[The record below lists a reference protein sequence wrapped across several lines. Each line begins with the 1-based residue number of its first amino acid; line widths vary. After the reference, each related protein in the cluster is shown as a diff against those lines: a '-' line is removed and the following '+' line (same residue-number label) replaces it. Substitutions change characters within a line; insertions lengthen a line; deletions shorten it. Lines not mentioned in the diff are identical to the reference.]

1 MNTKKDIKDLVE
13 KLTKCDYQ
21 YTIGAPIITDVEYD
35 DLRNQLYKL
44 DPKNKYFKLIGC
56 EATDNCVKL
65 PYHLGSQ
72 TKIKEDKDLQKWIK
86 KYNTNQYVISEKL
99 DGISAYYN
107 KAENKLYTRGNGK
120 TGSDISHILP
130 HINLPII
137 NTDIVRGE
145 LLISKKNWKEEYGS
159 NARNVVAGLV
169 YAKTLNV
176 KLLKLVD
183 LVIYQVIDKSIKME
197 EQLKLI
203 SKNCVKYSLVSEPLT
218 INNLKTILNTYKASS
233 AYEIDGIVVTDNSK
247 AYDNIK
253 SGNPDFAFAFK
264 NAELDESAITV
275 VIDVEYKLSKDN
287 RYKPRVIFNK
297 VKLDQVNIECAS
309 GYNAKFILD
318 NGIGIGAK
326 IRIVRSGQVI
336 PKIIEVITKADVPK
350 MPDGDWEWDLTGTDA
365 MFVKKA
371 DEESPKEQRV
381 GRTVHFFKTLGVKN
395 LAEGTIIKLYDSGFK
410 TLESVLDIKEP
421 NELKSIAGIG
431 DKKIEVIINCI
442 KEALGCKDLQDIMAA
457 SNIFER
463 SLGSKKLKLIINAYD
478 DIMNDDISIDHLM
491 TVKGI
496 GKINA
501 EQFILGF
508 NDFKVFYN
516 KYYKGVVG
524 PIDPSEPEKLLDK
537 RLIGMSVSFT
547 GIRDKDLEK
556 LIEKNGGKV
565 LSTVTKSVDVLIT
578 KDINSTSGS
587 MKKAK
592 ELNILIIEYDK
603 LVEEN

>member
-1 MNTKKDIKDLVE
+1 MSIKELVE

-21 YTIGAPIITDVEYD
+21 YTIGAPIITDMAYD
-35 DLRNQLYKL
+35 ELREQLYKL
-44 DPKNKYFKLIGC
+44 DPKNKYFKIIGC

-86 KYNTNQYVISEKL
+86 KYNTNDYVISEKL

-130 HINLPII
+130 HINLPVI

-169 YAKTLNV
+169 NAKTLNI
-176 KLLKLVD
+176 KLLKFVD

-203 SKNCVKYSLVSEPLT
+203 TKNSVKYSIIKEPLT
-218 INNLKTILNTYKASS
+218 INNLKILLNTYKASS

-253 SGNPDFAFAFK
+253 TGNPNFAFAFK
-264 NAELDESAITV
+264 NAELDENAITT

-309 GYNAKFILD
+309 GYNAKFIKD
-318 NGIGIGAK
+318 NGIGVGAK

-336 PKIIEVITKADVPK
+336 PKIIEVITKAAVPK
-350 MPDGDWEWDLTGTDA
+350 MPDGEWEWDITNTDA
-365 MFVKKA
+365 MFVKKVN
-371 DEESPKEQRV
+371 EESPKEQRV
-381 GRTVHFFKTLGVKN
+381 GRVVHFFKTLGVKN
-395 LAEGTIIKLYDSGFK
+395 LAEGTIVKLYDKGFK
-410 TLESVLDIKEP
+410 TLESVLDIKDP
-421 NELKSIAGIG
+421 SELKNIPGIG
-431 DKKIEVIINCI
+431 DKKIEVIIKCI
-442 KEALGCKDLQDIMAA
+442 KEALSCKILEDIMAA

-463 SLGSKKLKLIINAYD
+463 SLGSKKLKLIITNYD
-478 DIMNDDISIDHLM
+478 DIMNDNIKIDDLM
-491 TVKGI
+491 TVHGI
-496 GKINA
+496 GKVNA
-501 EQFILGF
+501 EQFIVGF

-516 KYYKGVVG
+516 KYYNGTIEPK
-524 PIDPSEPEKLLDK
+524 DHTEPEKALDK
-537 RLIGMSVSFT
+537 RLVGKKVSFT
-547 GIRDKDLEK
+547 GVRNKELEK
-556 LIEKNGGKV
+556 LIEKYEGKV
-565 LSTVTKSVDVLIT
+565 VSTVSKTLDVLIT
-578 KDINSTSGS
+578 KDINSNSSS

-592 ELNILIIEYDK
+592 ELNILIIEYDM
-603 LVEEN
+603 LII

>member
-1 MNTKKDIKDLVE
+1 MSIKELVE

-21 YTIGAPIITDVEYD
+21 YTIGAPIITDMAYD
-35 DLRNQLYKL
+35 ELREQLYKL
-44 DPKNKYFKLIGC
+44 DPKNKYFKIIGC

-86 KYNTNQYVISEKL
+86 KYNTNDYVISEKL

-130 HINLPII
+130 HINLPVI

-169 YAKTLNV
+169 NAKTLNI
-176 KLLKLVD
+176 KLLKFVD

-203 SKNCVKYSLVSEPLT
+203 TKNSVKYSIIKEPLT
-218 INNLKTILNTYKASS
+218 INNLKILLNTYKASS

-253 SGNPDFAFAFK
+253 TGNPNFAFAFK
-264 NAELDESAITV
+264 NAELDENAITT

-309 GYNAKFILD
+309 GYNAKFIKD
-318 NGIGIGAK
+318 NGIGVGAK

-336 PKIIEVITKADVPK
+336 PKIIEVITKAAVPK
-350 MPDGDWEWDLTGTDA
+350 MPDGEWEWDITNTDA
-365 MFVKKA
+365 MFVKKVN
-371 DEESPKEQRV
+371 EESPKEQRV
-381 GRTVHFFKTLGVKN
+381 GRAVHFFKTLGVKN
-395 LAEGTIIKLYDSGFK
+395 LAEGTIVKLYDKGFK
-410 TLESVLDIKEP
+410 TLESVLDIKDP
-421 NELKSIAGIG
+421 SELKNIPGIG
-431 DKKIEVIINCI
+431 DKKIEVIIKCI
-442 KEALGCKDLQDIMAA
+442 KEALSCKILEDIMAA

-463 SLGSKKLKLIINAYD
+463 SLGSKKLKLIITNYD
-478 DIMNDDISIDHLM
+478 DIMNDNIKIDDLM
-491 TVKGI
+491 TVHGI
-496 GKINA
+496 GKVNA
-501 EQFILGF
+501 EQFIVGF

-516 KYYKGVVG
+516 KYYNGTIE
-524 PIDPSEPEKLLDK
+524 PEDHTEPEKALDK
-537 RLIGMSVSFT
+537 RLVGKKVSFT
-547 GIRDKDLEK
+547 GVRNKELEK
-556 LIEKNGGKV
+556 LIEKYEGKV
-565 LSTVTKSVDVLIT
+565 VSTVSKTLDVLIT
-578 KDINSTSGS
+578 KDINSNSSS

-592 ELNILIIEYDK
+592 ELNILIIEYDM
-603 LVEEN
+603 LII

>member
-1 MNTKKDIKDLVE
+1 MSIKELVE

-21 YTIGAPIITDVEYD
+21 YTIGAPIITDMAYD
-35 DLRNQLYKL
+35 ELREQLYKL
-44 DPKNKYFKLIGC
+44 DPKNKYFKIIGC

-86 KYNTNQYVISEKL
+86 KYNTNDYVISEKL

-130 HINLPII
+130 HINLPVI

-169 YAKTLNV
+169 NAKTLNI
-176 KLLKLVD
+176 KLLKFVD

-203 SKNCVKYSLVSEPLT
+203 TKNSVKYSIIKEPLT
-218 INNLKTILNTYKASS
+218 INNLKILLNTYKASS

-253 SGNPDFAFAFK
+253 TGNPNFAFAFK
-264 NAELDESAITV
+264 NAELDENAITT

-309 GYNAKFILD
+309 GYNAKFIKD
-318 NGIGIGAK
+318 NGIGVGAK

-336 PKIIEVITKADVPK
+336 PKIIEVITKAAVPK
-350 MPDGDWEWDLTGTDA
+350 MPDGEWEWDITNTDA
-365 MFVKKA
+365 MFVKKVN
-371 DEESPKEQRV
+371 EESPKEQRV
-381 GRTVHFFKTLGVKN
+381 GRAVHFFKTLGVKN
-395 LAEGTIIKLYDSGFK
+395 LAEGTIVKLYDKGFK
-410 TLESVLDIKEP
+410 TLESVLDIKDP
-421 NELKSIAGIG
+421 SELKNIPGIG
-431 DKKIEVIINCI
+431 DKKIEVIIKCI
-442 KEALGCKDLQDIMAA
+442 KEALSCKILEDIMAA

-463 SLGSKKLKLIINAYD
+463 SLGSKKLKLIITSYD
-478 DIMNDDISIDHLM
+478 DIMNDNIKIDDLM
-491 TVKGI
+491 TVHGI
-496 GKINA
+496 GKVNA
-501 EQFILGF
+501 EQFIVGF

-516 KYYKGVVG
+516 KYYNGTIE
-524 PIDPSEPEKLLDK
+524 PEDHTEPEKALDK
-537 RLIGMSVSFT
+537 RLVGKKVSFT
-547 GIRDKDLEK
+547 GVRNKELEK
-556 LIEKNGGKV
+556 LIEKYEGKV
-565 LSTVTKSVDVLIT
+565 VSAVSKTLDVLIT
-578 KDINSTSGS
+578 KDINSNSSS

-592 ELNILIIEYDK
+592 ELNILIIEYDM
-603 LVEEN
+603 LII

>member
-1 MNTKKDIKDLVE
+1 MSIKELVE

-21 YTIGAPIITDVEYD
+21 YTIGAPIITDMAYD
-35 DLRNQLYKL
+35 ELREQLYKL
-44 DPKNKYFKLIGC
+44 DPKNKYFKIIGC

-86 KYNTNQYVISEKL
+86 KYNTNDYVISEKL

-130 HINLPII
+130 HINLPVI

-169 YAKTLNV
+169 NAKTLNI
-176 KLLKLVD
+176 KLLKFVD

-203 SKNCVKYSLVSEPLT
+203 TKNSVKYSIIKEPLT
-218 INNLKTILNTYKASS
+218 INNLKILLNTYKASS
-233 AYEIDGIVVTDNSK
+233 TYEIDGIVVTDNSK

-253 SGNPDFAFAFK
+253 TGNPNFAFAFK
-264 NAELDESAITV
+264 NAELDENAITT

-309 GYNAKFILD
+309 GYNAKFIKD
-318 NGIGIGAK
+318 NGIGVGAK

-336 PKIIEVITKADVPK
+336 PKIIEVITKAAVPK
-350 MPDGDWEWDLTGTDA
+350 MPDGEWEWDITNTDA
-365 MFVKKA
+365 MFVKKVN
-371 DEESPKEQRV
+371 EESPKEQRV
-381 GRTVHFFKTLGVKN
+381 GRAVHFFKTLGVKN
-395 LAEGTIIKLYDSGFK
+395 LAEGTIVKLYDKGFK
-410 TLESVLDIKEP
+410 TLESVLDIKDP
-421 NELKSIAGIG
+421 SELKNIPGIG
-431 DKKIEVIINCI
+431 DKKIEVIIKCI
-442 KEALGCKDLQDIMAA
+442 KEALSCKILEDIMAA

-463 SLGSKKLKLIINAYD
+463 SLGSKKLKLIITNYD
-478 DIMNDDISIDHLM
+478 DIMNDNIKIDDLM
-491 TVKGI
+491 TVHGI
-496 GKINA
+496 GKVNA
-501 EQFILGF
+501 EQFIVGF

-516 KYYKGVVG
+516 KYYNGTIEPK
-524 PIDPSEPEKLLDK
+524 DHTEPEKALDK
-537 RLIGMSVSFT
+537 RLVGKKVSFT
-547 GIRDKDLEK
+547 GVRNKELEK
-556 LIEKNGGKV
+556 LIEKYEGKV
-565 LSTVTKSVDVLIT
+565 VSTVSKTLDVLIT
-578 KDINSTSGS
+578 KDINSNSSS

-592 ELNILIIEYDK
+592 ELNILIIEYDM
-603 LVEEN
+603 LII

>member
-1 MNTKKDIKDLVE
+1 MSIKELVE

-21 YTIGAPIITDVEYD
+21 YTIGAPIITDMAYD
-35 DLRNQLYKL
+35 ELREQLYKL
-44 DPKNKYFKLIGC
+44 DPKNKYFKIIGC

-86 KYNTNQYVISEKL
+86 KYNTNDYVISEKL

-130 HINLPII
+130 HINLPVI

-169 YAKTLNV
+169 NAKTLNI
-176 KLLKLVD
+176 KLLKFVD

-203 SKNCVKYSLVSEPLT
+203 TKNSVKYSIIKEPLT
-218 INNLKTILNTYKASS
+218 INNLKILLNTYKASS

-253 SGNPDFAFAFK
+253 SGNPNFAFAFK
-264 NAELDESAITV
+264 NAELDENAITT

-309 GYNAKFILD
+309 GYNAKFIKD
-318 NGIGIGAK
+318 NGIGVGAK

-336 PKIIEVITKADVPK
+336 PKIIEVITKASVPK
-350 MPDGDWEWDLTGTDA
+350 MPDGEWEWDITNTDA
-365 MFVKKA
+365 MFVKKVN
-371 DEESPKEQRV
+371 EESPKEQRV
-381 GRTVHFFKTLGVKN
+381 GRAVHFFKTLGVKN
-395 LAEGTIIKLYDSGFK
+395 LAEGTIVKLYDKGFK
-410 TLESVLDIKEP
+410 TLESVLDIKDP
-421 NELKSIAGIG
+421 SELKNIPGIG
-431 DKKIEVIINCI
+431 DKKIEVIIKCI
-442 KEALGCKDLQDIMAA
+442 KEALSCKILEDIMAA

-463 SLGSKKLKLIINAYD
+463 SLGSKKLKLIITNYD
-478 DIMNDDISIDHLM
+478 DIMNDNIKIDDLM
-491 TVKGI
+491 TVHGI
-496 GKINA
+496 GKVNA
-501 EQFILGF
+501 EQFIVGF

-516 KYYKGVVG
+516 KYYNGTIE
-524 PIDPSEPEKLLDK
+524 PEDHTEPEKALDK
-537 RLIGMSVSFT
+537 RLVGKKVSFT
-547 GIRDKDLEK
+547 GVRNKELEK
-556 LIEKNGGKV
+556 LIEKYEGKV
-565 LSTVTKSVDVLIT
+565 VSTVSKTLDVLIT
-578 KDINSTSGS
+578 KDINSNSSS

-592 ELNILIIEYDK
+592 ELNILIIEYDM
-603 LVEEN
+603 LII

>member
-1 MNTKKDIKDLVE
+1 MSIKELVE

-21 YTIGAPIITDVEYD
+21 YTIGAPIITDMAYD
-35 DLRNQLYKL
+35 ELREQLYKL
-44 DPKNKYFKLIGC
+44 DPKNKYFKIIGC

-86 KYNTNQYVISEKL
+86 KYNTNDYVISEKL

-130 HINLPII
+130 HINLPVI

-169 YAKTLNV
+169 NAKTLNI
-176 KLLKLVD
+176 KLLKFVD

-203 SKNCVKYSLVSEPLT
+203 TKNSVKYSIIKEPLT
-218 INNLKTILNTYKASS
+218 INNLKILLNTYKASS

-253 SGNPDFAFAFK
+253 TGNPNFAFAFK
-264 NAELDESAITV
+264 NAELDENAITT

-309 GYNAKFILD
+309 GYNAKFIKD
-318 NGIGIGAK
+318 NGIGVGAK

-336 PKIIEVITKADVPK
+336 PKIIEVITKAAVPK
-350 MPDGDWEWDLTGTDA
+350 MPDGEWEWDITNTDA
-365 MFVKKA
+365 MFVKKVN
-371 DEESPKEQRV
+371 EESPKEQRV
-381 GRTVHFFKTLGVKN
+381 GRAVHFFKTLGVKN
-395 LAEGTIIKLYDSGFK
+395 LAEGTIVKLYDKGFK
-410 TLESVLDIKEP
+410 TLESVLDIKDP
-421 NELKSIAGIG
+421 SELKNIPGIG
-431 DKKIEVIINCI
+431 DKKIEVIIKCI
-442 KEALGCKDLQDIMAA
+442 KEALSCKILEDIMAA

-463 SLGSKKLKLIINAYD
+463 SLGSKKLKLIITSYD
-478 DIMNDDISIDHLM
+478 DIMNDNIKIDDLM
-491 TVKGI
+491 TVHGI
-496 GKINA
+496 GKVNA
-501 EQFILGF
+501 EQFIVGF

-516 KYYKGVVG
+516 KYYNGTIE
-524 PIDPSEPEKLLDK
+524 PEDHTEPEKALDK
-537 RLIGMSVSFT
+537 RLVGKKVSFT
-547 GIRDKDLEK
+547 GVRNKELEK
-556 LIEKNGGKV
+556 LIEKYEGKV
-565 LSTVTKSVDVLIT
+565 VSTVSKTLDVLIT
-578 KDINSTSGS
+578 KDINSNSSS

-592 ELNILIIEYDK
+592 ELNILIIEYDM
-603 LVEEN
+603 LII

>member
-1 MNTKKDIKDLVE
+1 MSIKELVE

-21 YTIGAPIITDVEYD
+21 YTIGAPIITDMAYD
-35 DLRNQLYKL
+35 ELREQLYKL
-44 DPKNKYFKLIGC
+44 DPKNKYFKIIGC

-86 KYNTNQYVISEKL
+86 KYNTNDYVISEKL

-130 HINLPII
+130 HINLPVI

-169 YAKTLNV
+169 NAKTLNI
-176 KLLKLVD
+176 KLLKFVD

-203 SKNCVKYSLVSEPLT
+203 TKNSVKYSIIKEPLT
-218 INNLKTILNTYKASS
+218 INNLKILLNTYKASS

-253 SGNPDFAFAFK
+253 TGNPNFAFAFK
-264 NAELDESAITV
+264 NAELDENAITT

-309 GYNAKFILD
+309 GYNAKFIKD
-318 NGIGIGAK
+318 NGIGVGAK

-336 PKIIEVITKADVPK
+336 PKIIEVITKASVPK
-350 MPDGDWEWDLTGTDA
+350 MPDGEWEWDITNTDA
-365 MFVKKA
+365 MFVKKVN
-371 DEESPKEQRV
+371 EESPKEQRV
-381 GRTVHFFKTLGVKN
+381 GRAVHFFKTLGVKN
-395 LAEGTIIKLYDSGFK
+395 LAEGTIVKLYDKGFK
-410 TLESVLDIKEP
+410 TLESVLDIKDP
-421 NELKSIAGIG
+421 SELKNIPGIG
-431 DKKIEVIINCI
+431 DKKIEVIIKCI
-442 KEALGCKDLQDIMAA
+442 KEALSCKILEDIMAA

-463 SLGSKKLKLIINAYD
+463 SLGSKKLKLIITNYD
-478 DIMNDDISIDHLM
+478 DIMNDNIKIDDLM
-491 TVKGI
+491 TVHGI
-496 GKINA
+496 GKVNA
-501 EQFILGF
+501 EQFIVGF

-516 KYYKGVVG
+516 KYYNGTIE
-524 PIDPSEPEKLLDK
+524 PEDHTEPEKALDK
-537 RLIGMSVSFT
+537 RLVGKKVSFT
-547 GIRDKDLEK
+547 GVRNKELEK
-556 LIEKNGGKV
+556 LIEKYEGKV
-565 LSTVTKSVDVLIT
+565 VSTVSKTLDVLIT
-578 KDINSTSGS
+578 KDINSNSSS

-592 ELNILIIEYDK
+592 ELNILIIEYDM
-603 LVEEN
+603 LII

>member
-1 MNTKKDIKDLVE
+1 MSIKELVE

-21 YTIGAPIITDVEYD
+21 YTIGAPIITDMAYD
-35 DLRNQLYKL
+35 ELREQLYKL
-44 DPKNKYFKLIGC
+44 DPKNKYFKIIGC

-86 KYNTNQYVISEKL
+86 KYNTNDYVISEKL

-130 HINLPII
+130 HINLPVI

-169 YAKTLNV
+169 NAKTLNI
-176 KLLKLVD
+176 KLLKFVD

-203 SKNCVKYSLVSEPLT
+203 TKNSVKYSIIKEPLT
-218 INNLKTILNTYKASS
+218 INNLKILLNTYKASS

-253 SGNPDFAFAFK
+253 TGNPNFAFAFK
-264 NAELDESAITV
+264 NAELDENVITT

-309 GYNAKFILD
+309 GYNAKFIKD
-318 NGIGIGAK
+318 NGIGVGAK

-336 PKIIEVITKADVPK
+336 PKIIEVITKAAVPK
-350 MPDGDWEWDLTGTDA
+350 MPDGEWEWDITNTDA
-365 MFVKKA
+365 MFVKKVN
-371 DEESPKEQRV
+371 EESPKEQRV
-381 GRTVHFFKTLGVKN
+381 GRAVHFFKTLGVKN
-395 LAEGTIIKLYDSGFK
+395 LAEGTIVKLYDKGFK
-410 TLESVLDIKEP
+410 TLESVLDIKDP
-421 NELKSIAGIG
+421 SELKNIPGIG
-431 DKKIEVIINCI
+431 DKKIEVIIKCI
-442 KEALGCKDLQDIMAA
+442 KEALSCKILEDIMAA

-463 SLGSKKLKLIINAYD
+463 SLGSKKLKLIITSYD
-478 DIMNDDISIDHLM
+478 DIMNDNIKIDDLM
-491 TVKGI
+491 TVHGI
-496 GKINA
+496 GKVNA
-501 EQFILGF
+501 EQFIVGF

-516 KYYKGVVG
+516 KYYNGTIEPK
-524 PIDPSEPEKLLDK
+524 DHTEPEKALDK
-537 RLIGMSVSFT
+537 RLVGKKVSFT
-547 GIRDKDLEK
+547 GVRNKELEK
-556 LIEKNGGKV
+556 LIEKYEGKV
-565 LSTVTKSVDVLIT
+565 VSTVSKTLDVLIT
-578 KDINSTSGS
+578 KDINSNSSS

-592 ELNILIIEYDK
+592 ELNILIIEYDM
-603 LVEEN
+603 LII

>member
-1 MNTKKDIKDLVE
+1 MSIKELVE

-21 YTIGAPIITDVEYD
+21 YTIGAPIITDMAYD
-35 DLRNQLYKL
+35 ELREQLYKL
-44 DPKNKYFKLIGC
+44 DPKNKYFKIIGC

-86 KYNTNQYVISEKL
+86 KYNTNDYVISEKL

-130 HINLPII
+130 HINLPVI

-169 YAKTLNV
+169 NAKTLNI
-176 KLLKLVD
+176 KLLKFVD

-203 SKNCVKYSLVSEPLT
+203 TKNSVKYSIIKEPLT
-218 INNLKTILNTYKASS
+218 INNLKILLNTYKASS

-253 SGNPDFAFAFK
+253 TGNPNFAFAFK
-264 NAELDESAITV
+264 NAELDENAITT

-309 GYNAKFILD
+309 GYNAKFIKD
-318 NGIGIGAK
+318 NGIGVGAK

-336 PKIIEVITKADVPK
+336 PKIIEVITKAAVPK
-350 MPDGDWEWDLTGTDA
+350 MPDGEWEWDITNTDA
-365 MFVKKA
+365 MFVKKVN
-371 DEESPKEQRV
+371 EESPKEQRV
-381 GRTVHFFKTLGVKN
+381 GRVVHFFKTLGVKN
-395 LAEGTIIKLYDSGFK
+395 LAEGTIVKLYDKGFK
-410 TLESVLDIKEP
+410 TLESVLDIKDP
-421 NELKSIAGIG
+421 SELKNIPGIG
-431 DKKIEVIINCI
+431 DKKIEVIIKCI
-442 KEALGCKDLQDIMAA
+442 KEALSCKILEDIMAA

-463 SLGSKKLKLIINAYD
+463 SLGSKKLKLIITSYD
-478 DIMNDDISIDHLM
+478 DIMNDNIKIDDLM
-491 TVKGI
+491 TVHGI
-496 GKINA
+496 GKVNA
-501 EQFILGF
+501 EQFIVGF

-516 KYYKGVVG
+516 KYYNGTIEPK
-524 PIDPSEPEKLLDK
+524 DHTEPEKALDK
-537 RLIGMSVSFT
+537 RLVGKKVSFT
-547 GIRDKDLEK
+547 GVRNKELEK
-556 LIEKNGGKV
+556 LIEKYEGKV
-565 LSTVTKSVDVLIT
+565 VSTVSKTLDVLIT
-578 KDINSTSGS
+578 KDINSNSSS

-592 ELNILIIEYDK
+592 ELNILIIEYDM
-603 LVEEN
+603 LII

>member
-1 MNTKKDIKDLVE
+1 MSIKELVE

-21 YTIGAPIITDVEYD
+21 YTIGAPIITDMAYD
-35 DLRNQLYKL
+35 ELREQLYKL
-44 DPKNKYFKLIGC
+44 DPKNKYFKIIGC

-86 KYNTNQYVISEKL
+86 KYNTNDYVISEKL

-130 HINLPII
+130 HINLPVI

-169 YAKTLNV
+169 NAKTLNI
-176 KLLKLVD
+176 KLLKFVD

-203 SKNCVKYSLVSEPLT
+203 TKNSVKYSIIKEPLT
-218 INNLKTILNTYKASS
+218 INNLKILLNTYKDSS

-253 SGNPDFAFAFK
+253 TGNPNFAFAFK
-264 NAELDESAITV
+264 NAELDENVITT

-309 GYNAKFILD
+309 GYNAKFIKD
-318 NGIGIGAK
+318 NGIGVGAK

-336 PKIIEVITKADVPK
+336 PKIIEVITKAAVPK
-350 MPDGDWEWDLTGTDA
+350 MPDGEWEWDITNTDA
-365 MFVKKA
+365 MFVKKVN
-371 DEESPKEQRV
+371 EESPKEQRV
-381 GRTVHFFKTLGVKN
+381 GRAVHFFKTLGVKN
-395 LAEGTIIKLYDSGFK
+395 LAEGTIVKLYDKGFK
-410 TLESVLDIKEP
+410 TLESVLDIKDP
-421 NELKSIAGIG
+421 SELKNIPGIG
-431 DKKIEVIINCI
+431 DKKIEVIIKCI
-442 KEALGCKDLQDIMAA
+442 KEALSCKILEDIMAA

-463 SLGSKKLKLIINAYD
+463 SLGSKKLKLIITNYD
-478 DIMNDDISIDHLM
+478 DIMNDNIKIDDLM
-491 TVKGI
+491 TVHGI
-496 GKINA
+496 GKVNA
-501 EQFILGF
+501 EQFIVGF

-516 KYYKGVVG
+516 KYYNGTIE
-524 PIDPSEPEKLLDK
+524 PEDHTEPEKALDK
-537 RLIGMSVSFT
+537 RLVGKKVSFT
-547 GIRDKDLEK
+547 GVRNKELEK
-556 LIEKNGGKV
+556 LIEKYEGKV
-565 LSTVTKSVDVLIT
+565 VSAVSKTLDVLIT
-578 KDINSTSGS
+578 KDINSNSSS

-592 ELNILIIEYDK
+592 ELNILIIEYDM
-603 LVEEN
+603 LII

>member
-1 MNTKKDIKDLVE
+1 MSIKELVE

-21 YTIGAPIITDVEYD
+21 YTIGAPIITDMAYD
-35 DLRNQLYKL
+35 ELREQLYKL
-44 DPKNKYFKLIGC
+44 DPKNKYFKIIGC

-86 KYNTNQYVISEKL
+86 KYNTNDYVISEKL

-130 HINLPII
+130 HINLPVI

-145 LLISKKNWKEEYGS
+145 LLISKKNWKDEYGS

-169 YAKTLNV
+169 NAKTLNI
-176 KLLKLVD
+176 KLLKFVD

-203 SKNCVKYSLVSEPLT
+203 TKNSVKYSIIKEPLT
-218 INNLKTILNTYKASS
+218 INNLKILLNTYKASS

-253 SGNPDFAFAFK
+253 TGNPNFAFAFK
-264 NAELDESAITV
+264 NAELDENAITT

-309 GYNAKFILD
+309 GYNAKFIKD
-318 NGIGIGAK
+318 NGIGVGAK

-336 PKIIEVITKADVPK
+336 PKIIEVITKASVPK
-350 MPDGDWEWDLTGTDA
+350 MPDGEWEWDITNTDA
-365 MFVKKA
+365 MFVKKVN
-371 DEESPKEQRV
+371 EESPKEQRV
-381 GRTVHFFKTLGVKN
+381 GRAVHFFKTLGVKN
-395 LAEGTIIKLYDSGFK
+395 LAEGTIVKLYDKGFK
-410 TLESVLDIKEP
+410 TLESVLDIKDP
-421 NELKSIAGIG
+421 SELKNIPGIG
-431 DKKIEVIINCI
+431 DKKIEVIIKCI
-442 KEALGCKDLQDIMAA
+442 KEALSCKILEDIMAA

-463 SLGSKKLKLIINAYD
+463 SLGSKKLKLIITNYD
-478 DIMNDDISIDHLM
+478 DIMNDNIKIDDLM
-491 TVKGI
+491 TVHGI
-496 GKINA
+496 GKVNA
-501 EQFILGF
+501 EQFIVGF

-516 KYYKGVVG
+516 KYYNGTIE
-524 PIDPSEPEKLLDK
+524 PEDHTEPEKALDK
-537 RLIGMSVSFT
+537 RLVGKKVSFT
-547 GIRDKDLEK
+547 GVRNKELEK
-556 LIEKNGGKV
+556 LIEKYEGKV
-565 LSTVTKSVDVLIT
+565 VSTVSKTLDVLIT
-578 KDINSTSGS
+578 KDINSNSSS

-592 ELNILIIEYDK
+592 ELNILIIEYDM
-603 LVEEN
+603 LII

>member
-1 MNTKKDIKDLVE
+1 MSIKELVE

-21 YTIGAPIITDVEYD
+21 YTIGAPIITDMAYD
-35 DLRNQLYKL
+35 ELREQLYKL
-44 DPKNKYFKLIGC
+44 DPKNKYFKIIGC

-86 KYNTNQYVISEKL
+86 KYNTNDYVISEKL

-130 HINLPII
+130 HINLPVI

-169 YAKTLNV
+169 NAKTLNI
-176 KLLKLVD
+176 KLLKFVD

-203 SKNCVKYSLVSEPLT
+203 TKNSVKYSIIKEPLT
-218 INNLKTILNTYKASS
+218 INNLKILLNTYKASS

-253 SGNPDFAFAFK
+253 TGNPNFAFAFK
-264 NAELDESAITV
+264 NAELDENAITT

-309 GYNAKFILD
+309 GYNAKFIKD
-318 NGIGIGAK
+318 NGIGVGAK

-336 PKIIEVITKADVPK
+336 PKIIEVITKAAVPK
-350 MPDGDWEWDLTGTDA
+350 MPDGEWEWDITNTDA
-365 MFVKKA
+365 MFVKKVN
-371 DEESPKEQRV
+371 EESPKEQRV
-381 GRTVHFFKTLGVKN
+381 GRVVHFFKTLGVKN
-395 LAEGTIIKLYDSGFK
+395 LAEGTIVKLYDKGFK
-410 TLESVLDIKEP
+410 TLESVLDIKDP
-421 NELKSIAGIG
+421 SELKNIPGIG
-431 DKKIEVIINCI
+431 DKKIEVIIKCI
-442 KEALGCKDLQDIMAA
+442 KEALSCKILEDIMAA

-463 SLGSKKLKLIINAYD
+463 SLGSKKLKLIITNYD
-478 DIMNDDISIDHLM
+478 DIMNDNIKIDDLM
-491 TVKGI
+491 TVHGI
-496 GKINA
+496 GKVNA
-501 EQFILGF
+501 EQFIVGF

-516 KYYKGVVG
+516 KYYNGTIE
-524 PIDPSEPEKLLDK
+524 PEDHTEPEKALDK
-537 RLIGMSVSFT
+537 RLVGKKVSFT
-547 GIRDKDLEK
+547 GVRNKELEK
-556 LIEKNGGKV
+556 LIEKYEGKV
-565 LSTVTKSVDVLIT
+565 VSTVSKTLDVLIT
-578 KDINSTSGS
+578 KDINSNSSS

-592 ELNILIIEYDK
+592 ELNILIIEYDM
-603 LVEEN
+603 LII

>member
-1 MNTKKDIKDLVE
+1 MSIKELVE

-21 YTIGAPIITDVEYD
+21 YTIGAPIITDMAYD
-35 DLRNQLYKL
+35 ELREQLYKL
-44 DPKNKYFKLIGC
+44 DPKNKYFKIIGC

-86 KYNTNQYVISEKL
+86 KYNTNDYVISEKL

-130 HINLPII
+130 HINLPVI

-169 YAKTLNV
+169 NAKTLNI
-176 KLLKLVD
+176 KLLKFVD

-203 SKNCVKYSLVSEPLT
+203 TKNSVKYSIIKEPLT
-218 INNLKTILNTYKASS
+218 LNNLKILLNTYKASS

-253 SGNPDFAFAFK
+253 TGNPDFAFAFK
-264 NAELDESAITV
+264 NAELDENVITT

-309 GYNAKFILD
+309 GYNAKFIKD
-318 NGIGIGAK
+318 NGIGVGAK

-336 PKIIEVITKADVPK
+336 PKIIEVITKAAVPK
-350 MPDGDWEWDLTGTDA
+350 MPDGEWEWDITNTDA
-365 MFVKKA
+365 VFVKKVN
-371 DEESPKEQRV
+371 EESPKEQRV
-381 GRTVHFFKTLGVKN
+381 GRAVHFFKTLGVKN
-395 LAEGTIIKLYDSGFK
+395 LAEGTIVKLYDKGFK
-410 TLESVLDIKEP
+410 TLESVLDIKDP
-421 NELKSIAGIG
+421 SELKNIPGIG
-431 DKKIEVIINCI
+431 DKKIEVIIKCI
-442 KEALGCKDLQDIMAA
+442 KEALSCKILEDIMAA

-463 SLGSKKLKLIINAYD
+463 SLGSKKLKLIITNYD
-478 DIMNDDISIDHLM
+478 DIMNDNIKIDDLM
-491 TVKGI
+491 TVHGI
-496 GKINA
+496 GKVNA
-501 EQFILGF
+501 EQFIVGF

-516 KYYKGVVG
+516 KYYNGTIE
-524 PIDPSEPEKLLDK
+524 PEDHTEPEKALDK
-537 RLIGMSVSFT
+537 RLVGKKVSFT
-547 GIRDKDLEK
+547 GVRNKELEK
-556 LIEKNGGKV
+556 LIEKYEGKV
-565 LSTVTKSVDVLIT
+565 VSTVSKTLDVLIT
-578 KDINSTSGS
+578 KDINSNSSS

-592 ELNILIIEYDK
+592 ELNILIIEYDM
-603 LVEEN
+603 LIS

>member
-1 MNTKKDIKDLVE
+1 MSIKELVE

-21 YTIGAPIITDVEYD
+21 YTIGAPIIKDMAYD
-35 DLRNQLYKL
+35 ELREQLYKL
-44 DPKNKYFKLIGC
+44 DPKNKYFKIIGC

-86 KYNTNQYVISEKL
+86 KYNTNDYVISEKL

-130 HINLPII
+130 HINLPVI

-169 YAKTLNV
+169 NAKTLNI
-176 KLLKLVD
+176 KLLKFVD

-203 SKNCVKYSLVSEPLT
+203 TKNSVKYSIIKEPLT
-218 INNLKTILNTYKASS
+218 INNLKILLNTYKASS

-253 SGNPDFAFAFK
+253 SGNPNFAFAFK
-264 NAELDESAITV
+264 NAELDENAITT

-309 GYNAKFILD
+309 GYNVKFIKD
-318 NGIGIGAK
+318 NGIGVGAK

-336 PKIIEVITKADVPK
+336 PKIIEVITKAAVPK
-350 MPDGDWEWDLTGTDA
+350 MPDGEWEWDITNTDA
-365 MFVKKA
+365 MFIKKVN
-371 DEESPKEQRV
+371 EESPKEQRV
-381 GRTVHFFKTLGVKN
+381 GRAVHFFKTLGVKN
-395 LAEGTIIKLYDSGFK
+395 LAEGTIVKLYDKGFK
-410 TLESVLDIKEP
+410 TLESVLDIKDP
-421 NELKSIAGIG
+421 SELKNIPGIG
-431 DKKIEVIINCI
+431 DKKIEVIIKCI
-442 KEALGCKDLQDIMAA
+442 KEALSCKILEDIMAA

-463 SLGSKKLKLIINAYD
+463 SLGSKKLKLIITNYD
-478 DIMNDDISIDHLM
+478 DIMNDNIKIDDLM
-491 TVKGI
+491 TVHGI
-496 GKINA
+496 GKVNA
-501 EQFILGF
+501 EQFIVGF

-516 KYYKGVVG
+516 KYYNGTIE
-524 PIDPSEPEKLLDK
+524 PEDHTEPEKALDK
-537 RLIGMSVSFT
+537 RLVGKKVSFT
-547 GIRDKDLEK
+547 GVRNKELEK
-556 LIEKNGGKV
+556 LIEKYEGKV
-565 LSTVTKSVDVLIT
+565 VSTVSKTLDVLIT
-578 KDINSTSGS
+578 KDINSNSSS

-592 ELNILIIEYDK
+592 ELNILIIEYDM
-603 LVEEN
+603 LII

>member
-1 MNTKKDIKDLVE
+1 MNIKELVE
-13 KLTKCDYQ
+13 KLIKCDYQ
-21 YTIGAPIITDVEYD
+21 YTLGDPIITDVEYD
-35 DLRNQLYKL
+35 NLRDQLYKL

-56 EATDNCVKL
+56 EVTDNCVKL

-86 KYNTNQYVISEKL
+86 KYNTNDYIISEKL

-120 TGSDISHILP
+120 TGSDISHILQY
-130 HINLPII
+130 INLPII

-159 NARNVVAGLV
+159 NPRNVVAGLV
-169 YAKTLNV
+169 NAKTFNI

-197 EQLKLI
+197 DQLKLI
-203 SKNCVKYSLVSEPLT
+203 TKNRVKYNVVLEPLT
-218 INNLKTILNTYKASS
+218 INNLKVLLNTYKASS
-233 AYEIDGIVVTDNSK
+233 EYEIDGIVVTDNSK
-247 AYDNIK
+247 AYSNIK
-253 SGNPDFAFAFK
+253 TGNPDFAFAFK
-264 NAELDESAITV
+264 NAELDESAITT

-287 RYKPRVIFNK
+287 RYKPRVLFNK
-297 VKLDQVNIECAS
+297 VKLDQVYIECAS

-336 PKIIEVITKADVPK
+336 PKIIEVIKKADVPK
-350 MPDGDWEWDLTGTDA
+350 MPDGDWEWDFTSTDA
-365 MFVKKA
+365 MFVKKS

-381 GRTVHFFKTLGVKN
+381 GRSVHFFKTLGIKN
-395 LAEGTIIKLYDSGFK
+395 LAEGTIIKLYDNGFK
-410 TLESVLDIKEP
+410 SLESLLDIKDP
-421 NELKSIAGIG
+421 NELKNIAGIG

-442 KEALGCKDLQDIMAA
+442 KEALDYKDLQDIMAA

-463 SLGSKKLKLIINAYD
+463 SLGSKKLKLIIMAYD
-478 DIMNDDISIDHLM
+478 DIMNDNISIDHLM

-496 GKINA
+496 GKVNA

-516 KYYKGVVG
+516 KYYKSDKVVKVVK
-524 PIDPSEPEKLLDK
+524 DPEKLLDK
-537 RLIGMSVSFT
+537 RLIGKSVSFT
-547 GIRDKDLEK
+547 GVRNKDLEK
-556 LIEKNGGKV
+556 LIEKYDGKV

-603 LVEEN
+603 LLML

>member
-1 MNTKKDIKDLVE
+1 MSIKELVE

-21 YTIGAPIITDVEYD
+21 YTIGAPIITDMAYD
-35 DLRNQLYKL
+35 ELREQLYKL
-44 DPKNKYFKLIGC
+44 DPKNKYFKIIGC

-86 KYNTNQYVISEKL
+86 KYNTNDYVISEKL

-130 HINLPII
+130 HINLPVI

-169 YAKTLNV
+169 NAKTLNI
-176 KLLKLVD
+176 KLLKFVD

-203 SKNCVKYSLVSEPLT
+203 TKNSVKYSIIKEPLT
-218 INNLKTILNTYKASS
+218 INNLKILLNTYKASS

-253 SGNPDFAFAFK
+253 TGNPNFAFAFK
-264 NAELDESAITV
+264 NAELDENAITT

-309 GYNAKFILD
+309 GYNAKFIKD
-318 NGIGIGAK
+318 NGIGVGAK

-336 PKIIEVITKADVPK
+336 PKIIEVITKAAVPK
-350 MPDGDWEWDLTGTDA
+350 MPDGEWEWDITNTDA
-365 MFVKKA
+365 MFVKKVN
-371 DEESPKEQRV
+371 EESPKEQRV
-381 GRTVHFFKTLGVKN
+381 GRAVHFFKTLGVKN
-395 LAEGTIIKLYDSGFK
+395 LAEGTIVKLYDKGFK
-410 TLESVLDIKEP
+410 TLESVLDIKDP
-421 NELKSIAGIG
+421 SELKNIPGIG
-431 DKKIEVIINCI
+431 DKKIEVIIKCI
-442 KEALGCKDLQDIMAA
+442 KEALSCKILEDIMAA

-463 SLGSKKLKLIINAYD
+463 SLGSKKLKLIITNYD
-478 DIMNDDISIDHLM
+478 DIMNDNIKIDDLM
-491 TVKGI
+491 TVHGI
-496 GKINA
+496 GKVNA
-501 EQFILGF
+501 EQFIVGF

-516 KYYKGVVG
+516 KYYNGTIE
-524 PIDPSEPEKLLDK
+524 PEDHTEPEKALDK
-537 RLIGMSVSFT
+537 RLVGKKVSFT
-547 GIRDKDLEK
+547 GVRNKELEK
-556 LIEKNGGKV
+556 LIEKYEGKV
-565 LSTVTKSVDVLIT
+565 VSAVSKTLDVLIT
-578 KDINSTSGS
+578 KDINSNSSS

-592 ELNILIIEYDK
+592 ELNILIIEYDM
-603 LVEEN
+603 LII

>member
-1 MNTKKDIKDLVE
+1 MSIKELVE

-21 YTIGAPIITDVEYD
+21 YTIGAPIITDMAYD
-35 DLRNQLYKL
+35 ELREQLYKL
-44 DPKNKYFKLIGC
+44 DPKNKYFKIIGC

-86 KYNTNQYVISEKL
+86 KYNTNDYVISEKL

-130 HINLPII
+130 HINLPVI
-137 NTDIVRGE
+137 NTDIVSGE

-169 YAKTLNV
+169 NAKTLNI
-176 KLLKLVD
+176 KLLKFVD

-203 SKNCVKYSLVSEPLT
+203 TKNSVKYSIIKEPLT
-218 INNLKTILNTYKASS
+218 INNLKILLNTYKASS

-253 SGNPDFAFAFK
+253 TGNPNFAFAFK
-264 NAELDESAITV
+264 NAELDENAITT

-309 GYNAKFILD
+309 GYNAKFIKD
-318 NGIGIGAK
+318 NGIGVGAK

-336 PKIIEVITKADVPK
+336 PKIIEVITKASVPK
-350 MPDGDWEWDLTGTDA
+350 MPDGEWEWDITNTDA
-365 MFVKKA
+365 MFVKKVN
-371 DEESPKEQRV
+371 EESPKEQRV
-381 GRTVHFFKTLGVKN
+381 GRAVHFFKTLGVKN
-395 LAEGTIIKLYDSGFK
+395 LAEGTIVKLYDKGFK
-410 TLESVLDIKEP
+410 TLESVLDIKDP
-421 NELKSIAGIG
+421 SELKNIPGIG
-431 DKKIEVIINCI
+431 DKKIEVIIKCI
-442 KEALGCKDLQDIMAA
+442 KEALSCKILEDIMAA

-463 SLGSKKLKLIINAYD
+463 SLGSKKLKLIITNYD
-478 DIMNDDISIDHLM
+478 DIMNDNIKIDDLM
-491 TVKGI
+491 TVHGI
-496 GKINA
+496 GKVNA
-501 EQFILGF
+501 EQFIVGF

-516 KYYKGVVG
+516 KYYNGTIE
-524 PIDPSEPEKLLDK
+524 PEDHTEPEKALDK
-537 RLIGMSVSFT
+537 RLVGKKVSFT
-547 GIRDKDLEK
+547 GVRNKELEK
-556 LIEKNGGKV
+556 LIEKYEGKV
-565 LSTVTKSVDVLIT
+565 VSTVSKTLDVLIT
-578 KDINSTSGS
+578 KDINSNSSS

-592 ELNILIIEYDK
+592 ELNILIIEYDM
-603 LVEEN
+603 LIS

>member
-1 MNTKKDIKDLVE
+1 MSIKELVE

-21 YTIGAPIITDVEYD
+21 YTIGAPIITDMAYD
-35 DLRNQLYKL
+35 ELREQLYKL
-44 DPKNKYFKLIGC
+44 DPKNKYFKIIGC

-86 KYNTNQYVISEKL
+86 KYNTNDYVISEKL

-130 HINLPII
+130 HINLPVI

-169 YAKTLNV
+169 NAKTLNI
-176 KLLKLVD
+176 KLLKFVD

-203 SKNCVKYSLVSEPLT
+203 TKNSVKYSIIKEPLT
-218 INNLKTILNTYKASS
+218 INNLKILLNTYKASS
-233 AYEIDGIVVTDNSK
+233 SYEIDGIVVTDNSK

-253 SGNPDFAFAFK
+253 TGNPNFAFAFK
-264 NAELDESAITV
+264 NAELDENAITT

-309 GYNAKFILD
+309 GYNAKFIKD
-318 NGIGIGAK
+318 NGIGVGAK

-336 PKIIEVITKADVPK
+336 PKIIEVITKAAVPK
-350 MPDGDWEWDLTGTDA
+350 MPDGEWEWDITNTDA
-365 MFVKKA
+365 MFVKKVN
-371 DEESPKEQRV
+371 EESPKEQRV
-381 GRTVHFFKTLGVKN
+381 GRAVHFFKTLGVKN
-395 LAEGTIIKLYDSGFK
+395 LAEGTIVKLYDKGFK
-410 TLESVLDIKEP
+410 TLESVLDIKDP
-421 NELKSIAGIG
+421 SELKNIPGIG
-431 DKKIEVIINCI
+431 DKKIEVIIKCI
-442 KEALGCKDLQDIMAA
+442 KEALSCKILEDIMAA

-463 SLGSKKLKLIINAYD
+463 SLGSKKLKLIITNYD
-478 DIMNDDISIDHLM
+478 DIMNDNIKIDDLM
-491 TVKGI
+491 TVHGI
-496 GKINA
+496 GKVNA
-501 EQFILGF
+501 EQFIVGF

-516 KYYKGVVG
+516 KYYNGTIE
-524 PIDPSEPEKLLDK
+524 PEDHTEPEKALDK
-537 RLIGMSVSFT
+537 RLVGKKVSFT
-547 GIRDKDLEK
+547 GVRNKELEK
-556 LIEKNGGKV
+556 LIEKYEGKV
-565 LSTVTKSVDVLIT
+565 VSTVSKTLDVLIT
-578 KDINSTSGS
+578 KDINSNSSS

-592 ELNILIIEYDK
+592 ELNILIIEYDM
-603 LVEEN
+603 LII

>member
-1 MNTKKDIKDLVE
+1 MSIKELVE

-21 YTIGAPIITDVEYD
+21 YTIGAPIIKDMAYD
-35 DLRNQLYKL
+35 ELREQLYKL
-44 DPKNKYFKLIGC
+44 DPKNKYFKIIGC

-86 KYNTNQYVISEKL
+86 KYNTNDYVISEKL

-130 HINLPII
+130 HINLPVI

-169 YAKTLNV
+169 NAKTLNI
-176 KLLKLVD
+176 KLLKFVD

-203 SKNCVKYSLVSEPLT
+203 TKNSVKYSIIKEPLT
-218 INNLKTILNTYKASS
+218 INNLKILLNTYKASS

-253 SGNPDFAFAFK
+253 TGNPNFAFAFK
-264 NAELDESAITV
+264 NAELDENAITT

-309 GYNAKFILD
+309 GYNVKFIKD
-318 NGIGIGAK
+318 NGIGVGAK

-336 PKIIEVITKADVPK
+336 PKIIEVITKAAVPK
-350 MPDGDWEWDLTGTDA
+350 MPDGEWEWDITNTDA
-365 MFVKKA
+365 MFVKKVN
-371 DEESPKEQRV
+371 EESPKEQRV
-381 GRTVHFFKTLGVKN
+381 GRAVHFFKTLGVKN
-395 LAEGTIIKLYDSGFK
+395 LAEGTIVKLYDKGFK
-410 TLESVLDIKEP
+410 TLESVLDIKDP
-421 NELKSIAGIG
+421 SELKNIPGIG
-431 DKKIEVIINCI
+431 DKKIEVIIKCI
-442 KEALGCKDLQDIMAA
+442 KEALSCKILEDIMAA

-463 SLGSKKLKLIINAYD
+463 SLGSKKLKLIITNYD
-478 DIMNDDISIDHLM
+478 DIMNDNIKIDDLM
-491 TVKGI
+491 TVHGI
-496 GKINA
+496 GKVNA
-501 EQFILGF
+501 EQFIVGF

-516 KYYKGVVG
+516 KYYNGTIE
-524 PIDPSEPEKLLDK
+524 PEDHTEPEKALDK
-537 RLIGMSVSFT
+537 RLVGKKVSFT
-547 GIRDKDLEK
+547 GVRNKELEK
-556 LIEKNGGKV
+556 LIEKYEGKV
-565 LSTVTKSVDVLIT
+565 VSTVSKTLDVLIT
-578 KDINSTSGS
+578 KDINSNSSS

-592 ELNILIIEYDK
+592 ELNILIIEYDM
-603 LVEEN
+603 LII

>member
-1 MNTKKDIKDLVE
+1 MSIKELVE

-21 YTIGAPIITDVEYD
+21 YTIGAPIITDMAYD
-35 DLRNQLYKL
+35 ELREQLYKL
-44 DPKNKYFKLIGC
+44 DPKNKYFKIIGC

-86 KYNTNQYVISEKL
+86 KYNTNDYVISEKL

-130 HINLPII
+130 HINLPVI

-169 YAKTLNV
+169 NAKTLNI
-176 KLLKLVD
+176 KLLKFVD

-203 SKNCVKYSLVSEPLT
+203 TKNSVKYSIIKEPLT
-218 INNLKTILNTYKASS
+218 INNLKILLNTYKASS

-253 SGNPDFAFAFK
+253 SGNPNFAFAFK
-264 NAELDESAITV
+264 NAELDENAITT

-309 GYNAKFILD
+309 GYNAKFIKD
-318 NGIGIGAK
+318 NGIGVGAN

-336 PKIIEVITKADVPK
+336 PKIIEVITKASVPK
-350 MPDGDWEWDLTGTDA
+350 MPDGEWEWDITNTDA
-365 MFVKKA
+365 MFVKKVN
-371 DEESPKEQRV
+371 EESPKEQRV
-381 GRTVHFFKTLGVKN
+381 GRAVHFFKTLGVKN
-395 LAEGTIIKLYDSGFK
+395 LAEGTMVKLYDNGFK
-410 TLESVLDIKEP
+410 TLESVLDIKDP
-421 NELKSIAGIG
+421 SELKNIPGIG
-431 DKKIEVIINCI
+431 DKKIEVIIKCI
-442 KEALGCKDLQDIMAA
+442 KEALSCKILEDIMAA

-463 SLGSKKLKLIINAYD
+463 SLGSKKLKLIITNYD
-478 DIMNDDISIDHLM
+478 DIMNDNIKIDDLM
-491 TVKGI
+491 TVHGI
-496 GKINA
+496 GKVNA
-501 EQFILGF
+501 EQFIVGF

-516 KYYKGVVG
+516 KYYNGTIE
-524 PIDPSEPEKLLDK
+524 PEDHTEPEKALDK
-537 RLIGMSVSFT
+537 RLVGKKVSFT
-547 GIRDKDLEK
+547 GVRNKELEK
-556 LIEKNGGKV
+556 LIEKYEGKV
-565 LSTVTKSVDVLIT
+565 VSTVSKTLDVLIT
-578 KDINSTSGS
+578 KDINSNSSS

-592 ELNILIIEYDK
+592 ELNILIIEYDM
-603 LVEEN
+603 LII

>member
-1 MNTKKDIKDLVE
+1 MSIKELVE

-21 YTIGAPIITDVEYD
+21 YTIGAPIITDMAYD
-35 DLRNQLYKL
+35 ELREQLYKL
-44 DPKNKYFKLIGC
+44 DPKNKYFKIIGC

-86 KYNTNQYVISEKL
+86 KYNTNDYVISEKL

-130 HINLPII
+130 HINLPVI

-169 YAKTLNV
+169 NAKTLNI
-176 KLLKLVD
+176 KLLKFVD

-203 SKNCVKYSLVSEPLT
+203 TKNSVKYSIIKEPLT
-218 INNLKTILNTYKASS
+218 INNLKILLNTYKASS

-253 SGNPDFAFAFK
+253 TGNPNFAFAFK
-264 NAELDESAITV
+264 NAELDENAITT

-309 GYNAKFILD
+309 GYNAKFIKD
-318 NGIGIGAK
+318 NGIGVGAK

-336 PKIIEVITKADVPK
+336 PKIIEVITKAAVPK
-350 MPDGDWEWDLTGTDA
+350 MPDGEWEWDITNTDA
-365 MFVKKA
+365 MFVKKVN
-371 DEESPKEQRV
+371 EESPKEQRV
-381 GRTVHFFKTLGVKN
+381 GRAVHFFKTLGVKN
-395 LAEGTIIKLYDSGFK
+395 LAEGTIVKLYDKGFK
-410 TLESVLDIKEP
+410 TLESVLDIKDP
-421 NELKSIAGIG
+421 SELKNIPGIG
-431 DKKIEVIINCI
+431 DKKIEVIIKCI
-442 KEALGCKDLQDIMAA
+442 KEALSCKILEDIMAA

-463 SLGSKKLKLIINAYD
+463 SLGSKKLKLIITNYD
-478 DIMNDDISIDHLM
+478 DIMNDNIKIDDLM
-491 TVKGI
+491 TVHGI
-496 GKINA
+496 GKVNA
-501 EQFILGF
+501 EQFIVGF

-516 KYYKGVVG
+516 KYYNGTIEPEDHK
-524 PIDPSEPEKLLDK
+524 EPEKALDK
-537 RLIGMSVSFT
+537 RLVGKKVSFT
-547 GIRDKDLEK
+547 GVRNKELEK
-556 LIEKNGGKV
+556 LIEKYEGKV
-565 LSTVTKSVDVLIT
+565 VSTVSKTLDVLIT
-578 KDINSTSGS
+578 KDINSNSSS

-592 ELNILIIEYDK
+592 ELNILIIEYDM
-603 LVEEN
+603 LII

>member
-1 MNTKKDIKDLVE
+1 MSIKELVE

-21 YTIGAPIITDVEYD
+21 YTIGAPIITDMAYD
-35 DLRNQLYKL
+35 ELREQLYKL
-44 DPKNKYFKLIGC
+44 DPKNKYFKIIGC

-86 KYNTNQYVISEKL
+86 KYNTNDYVISEKL

-130 HINLPII
+130 HINLPVI

-169 YAKTLNV
+169 NAKTLNI
-176 KLLKLVD
+176 KLLKFVD

-203 SKNCVKYSLVSEPLT
+203 TKNSVKYSIIKEPLT
-218 INNLKTILNTYKASS
+218 INNLKILLNTYKASS

-253 SGNPDFAFAFK
+253 TGNPNFAFAFK
-264 NAELDESAITV
+264 NAELDENAITT

-309 GYNAKFILD
+309 GYNAKFIKD
-318 NGIGIGAK
+318 NGIGVGAK

-336 PKIIEVITKADVPK
+336 PKIIEVITKASVPK
-350 MPDGDWEWDLTGTDA
+350 MPDGEWEWDITNTDA
-365 MFVKKA
+365 MFVKKVN
-371 DEESPKEQRV
+371 EESPKEQRV
-381 GRTVHFFKTLGVKN
+381 GRAVHFFKTLGVKN
-395 LAEGTIIKLYDSGFK
+395 LAEGTIVKLYDKGFK
-410 TLESVLDIKEP
+410 TLESVLDIKDP
-421 NELKSIAGIG
+421 SELKNIPGIG
-431 DKKIEVIINCI
+431 DKKIEVIIKCI
-442 KEALGCKDLQDIMAA
+442 KEALSCKILEDIMAA

-463 SLGSKKLKLIINAYD
+463 SLGSKKLKLIITNYD
-478 DIMNDDISIDHLM
+478 DIMNDNIKIDDLM
-491 TVKGI
+491 TVHGI
-496 GKINA
+496 GKVNA
-501 EQFILGF
+501 EQFIVGF

-516 KYYKGVVG
+516 KYYNGTIE
-524 PIDPSEPEKLLDK
+524 PEDHTEPEKALDK
-537 RLIGMSVSFT
+537 RLVGKKVSFT
-547 GIRDKDLEK
+547 GVRNKELEK
-556 LIEKNGGKV
+556 LIEKYEGKV
-565 LSTVTKSVDVLIT
+565 VSTVSKTLDVLIT
-578 KDINSTSGS
+578 KDINSNSSS

-592 ELNILIIEYDK
+592 ELNILIIEYDM
-603 LVEEN
+603 LIS

>member
-1 MNTKKDIKDLVE
+1 MSIKELVE

-21 YTIGAPIITDVEYD
+21 YTIGAPIITDMAYD
-35 DLRNQLYKL
+35 ELREQLYKL
-44 DPKNKYFKLIGC
+44 DPKNKYFKIIGC

-86 KYNTNQYVISEKL
+86 KYNTNDYVISEKL

-130 HINLPII
+130 HINLPVI

-169 YAKTLNV
+169 NAKTLNI
-176 KLLKLVD
+176 KLLKFVD

-203 SKNCVKYSLVSEPLT
+203 TKNSVKYSIIKEPLT
-218 INNLKTILNTYKASS
+218 INNLKILLNTYKASS

-253 SGNPDFAFAFK
+253 SGNPNFTFAFK
-264 NAELDESAITV
+264 NAELDENAITT

-309 GYNAKFILD
+309 GYNAKFIKD
-318 NGIGIGAK
+318 NGIGVGAN

-336 PKIIEVITKADVPK
+336 PKIIEVITKASVPK
-350 MPDGDWEWDLTGTDA
+350 MPDGEWEWDITNTDA
-365 MFVKKA
+365 MFVKKVN
-371 DEESPKEQRV
+371 EESPKEQRV
-381 GRTVHFFKTLGVKN
+381 GRAVHFFKTLGVKN
-395 LAEGTIIKLYDSGFK
+395 LAEGTIVKLYDKGFK
-410 TLESVLDIKEP
+410 TLESVLDIKDP
-421 NELKSIAGIG
+421 SELKNIPGIG
-431 DKKIEVIINCI
+431 DKKIEVIIKCI
-442 KEALGCKDLQDIMAA
+442 KEALSCKILEDIMAA

-463 SLGSKKLKLIINAYD
+463 SLGSKKLKLIITNYD
-478 DIMNDDISIDHLM
+478 DIMNDNIKIDDLM
-491 TVKGI
+491 TVHGI
-496 GKINA
+496 GKVNA
-501 EQFILGF
+501 EQFIVGF

-516 KYYKGVVG
+516 KYYNGTIE
-524 PIDPSEPEKLLDK
+524 PEDHTEPEKALDK
-537 RLIGMSVSFT
+537 RLVGKKVSFT
-547 GIRDKDLEK
+547 GVRNKELEK
-556 LIEKNGGKV
+556 LIEKYEGKV
-565 LSTVTKSVDVLIT
+565 VSTVSKTLDVLIT
-578 KDINSTSGS
+578 KDINSNSSS

-592 ELNILIIEYDK
+592 ELNILIIEYDM
-603 LVEEN
+603 LIS

>member
-1 MNTKKDIKDLVE
+1 MSIKELVE

-21 YTIGAPIITDVEYD
+21 YTIGAPIITDMAYD
-35 DLRNQLYKL
+35 ELREQLYKL
-44 DPKNKYFKLIGC
+44 DPKNKYFKIIGC

-86 KYNTNQYVISEKL
+86 KYNTNDYVISEKL

-130 HINLPII
+130 HINLPVI

-169 YAKTLNV
+169 NAKTLNI
-176 KLLKLVD
+176 KLLKFVD

-203 SKNCVKYSLVSEPLT
+203 TKNSVKYSIIKEPLT
-218 INNLKTILNTYKASS
+218 INNLKILLNTYKASS
-233 AYEIDGIVVTDNSK
+233 SYEIDGIVVTDNSK

-253 SGNPDFAFAFK
+253 SGNPNFAFAFK
-264 NAELDESAITV
+264 NAELDENAITT

-309 GYNAKFILD
+309 GYNAKFIKD
-318 NGIGIGAK
+318 NGIGVGAN

-336 PKIIEVITKADVPK
+336 PKIIEVITKAAVPK
-350 MPDGDWEWDLTGTDA
+350 MPDGEWEWDITNTDA
-365 MFVKKA
+365 MFVKKVN
-371 DEESPKEQRV
+371 EESPKEQRV
-381 GRTVHFFKTLGVKN
+381 GRAVHFFKTLGVKN
-395 LAEGTIIKLYDSGFK
+395 LAEGTMVKLYDNGFK
-410 TLESVLDIKEP
+410 TLESVLDIKDP
-421 NELKSIAGIG
+421 SELKNIPGIG
-431 DKKIEVIINCI
+431 DKKIEVIIKCI
-442 KEALGCKDLQDIMAA
+442 KEALSCKILEDIMAA

-463 SLGSKKLKLIINAYD
+463 SLGSKKLKLIITNYD
-478 DIMNDDISIDHLM
+478 DIMNDNIKIDDLM
-491 TVKGI
+491 TVHGI
-496 GKINA
+496 GKVNA
-501 EQFILGF
+501 EQFIVGF

-516 KYYKGVVG
+516 KYYNGTIE
-524 PIDPSEPEKLLDK
+524 PEDHTEPEKALDK
-537 RLIGMSVSFT
+537 RLVGKKVSFT
-547 GIRDKDLEK
+547 GVRNKELEK
-556 LIEKNGGKV
+556 LIEKYEGKV
-565 LSTVTKSVDVLIT
+565 VSTVSKTLDVLIT
-578 KDINSTSGS
+578 KDINSNSSS

-592 ELNILIIEYDK
+592 ELNILIIEYDM
-603 LVEEN
+603 LIS

>member
-1 MNTKKDIKDLVE
+1 MSIKELVE

-21 YTIGAPIITDVEYD
+21 YTIGAPIIKDMAYD
-35 DLRNQLYKL
+35 ELREQLYKL
-44 DPKNKYFKLIGC
+44 DPKNKYFKIIGC

-86 KYNTNQYVISEKL
+86 KYNTNDYVISEKL

-130 HINLPII
+130 HINLPVI

-169 YAKTLNV
+169 NAKTLNI
-176 KLLKLVD
+176 KLLKFVD

-203 SKNCVKYSLVSEPLT
+203 TKNSVKYSIIKEPLT
-218 INNLKTILNTYKASS
+218 INNLKILLNTYKASS

-253 SGNPDFAFAFK
+253 SGNPNFAFAFK
-264 NAELDESAITV
+264 NAELDENAITT

-309 GYNAKFILD
+309 GYNVKFIKD
-318 NGIGIGAK
+318 NGIGVGAK

-336 PKIIEVITKADVPK
+336 PKIIEVITKASVPK
-350 MPDGDWEWDLTGTDA
+350 MPDGEWEWDITNTDA
-365 MFVKKA
+365 MFIKKVN
-371 DEESPKEQRV
+371 EESPKEQRV
-381 GRTVHFFKTLGVKN
+381 GRAVHFFKTLGVKN
-395 LAEGTIIKLYDSGFK
+395 LAEGTIVKLYDKGFK
-410 TLESVLDIKEP
+410 TLESVLDIKDP
-421 NELKSIAGIG
+421 SELKNIPGIG
-431 DKKIEVIINCI
+431 DKKIEVIIKCI
-442 KEALGCKDLQDIMAA
+442 KEALSCKILEDIMAA

-463 SLGSKKLKLIINAYD
+463 SLGSKKLKLIITNYD
-478 DIMNDDISIDHLM
+478 DIMNDNIKIDDLM
-491 TVKGI
+491 TVHGI
-496 GKINA
+496 GKVNA
-501 EQFILGF
+501 EQFIVGF

-516 KYYKGVVG
+516 KYYNGTIE
-524 PIDPSEPEKLLDK
+524 PEDHTEPEKALDK
-537 RLIGMSVSFT
+537 RLVGKKVSFT
-547 GIRDKDLEK
+547 GVRNKELEK
-556 LIEKNGGKV
+556 LIEKYEGKV
-565 LSTVTKSVDVLIT
+565 VSTVSKTLDVLIT
-578 KDINSTSGS
+578 KDINSNSSS

-592 ELNILIIEYDK
+592 ELNILIIEYDM
-603 LVEEN
+603 LII

>member
-1 MNTKKDIKDLVE
+1 MSIKELVE

-21 YTIGAPIITDVEYD
+21 YTIGAPIITDMAYD
-35 DLRNQLYKL
+35 ELREQLYKL
-44 DPKNKYFKLIGC
+44 DPKNKYFKIIGC

-86 KYNTNQYVISEKL
+86 KYNTNDYVISEKL

-130 HINLPII
+130 HINLPVI

-169 YAKTLNV
+169 NAKTLNI
-176 KLLKLVD
+176 KLLKFVD

-203 SKNCVKYSLVSEPLT
+203 TKNSVKYSIIKEPLT
-218 INNLKTILNTYKASS
+218 INNLKILLNTYKASS

-253 SGNPDFAFAFK
+253 TGNPNFAFAFK
-264 NAELDESAITV
+264 NAELDENVITT

-309 GYNAKFILD
+309 GYNAKFIKD
-318 NGIGIGAK
+318 NGIGVGAK

-336 PKIIEVITKADVPK
+336 PKIIEVITKAAVPK
-350 MPDGDWEWDLTGTDA
+350 MPDGEWEWDITNTDA
-365 MFVKKA
+365 MFVKKVN
-371 DEESPKEQRV
+371 EESPKEQRV
-381 GRTVHFFKTLGVKN
+381 GRAVHFFKTLGVKN
-395 LAEGTIIKLYDSGFK
+395 LAEGTIVKLYDKGFK
-410 TLESVLDIKEP
+410 TLESVLDIKDP
-421 NELKSIAGIG
+421 SELKNIPGIG
-431 DKKIEVIINCI
+431 DKKIEVIIKCI
-442 KEALGCKDLQDIMAA
+442 KEALSCKILEDIMAA

-463 SLGSKKLKLIINAYD
+463 SLGSKKLKLIITNYD
-478 DIMNDDISIDHLM
+478 DIMNDNIKIDDLM
-491 TVKGI
+491 TVHGI
-496 GKINA
+496 GKVNA
-501 EQFILGF
+501 EQFIVGF

-516 KYYKGVVG
+516 KYYNGTIE
-524 PIDPSEPEKLLDK
+524 PEDHTEPEKALDK
-537 RLIGMSVSFT
+537 RLVGKKVSFT
-547 GIRDKDLEK
+547 GVRNKELEK
-556 LIEKNGGKV
+556 LIEKYEGKV
-565 LSTVTKSVDVLIT
+565 VSAVSKTLDVLIT
-578 KDINSTSGS
+578 KDINSNSSS

-592 ELNILIIEYDK
+592 ELNILIIEYDM
-603 LVEEN
+603 LII